1 MPDPSTTRTCRGHA
15 MSSPDT
21 ADTGAH
27 EAERATY
34 DIAAT
39 ETKWQRV
46 WDELDPFR
54 ADDDSPREKRYA
66 LTMFPYPSGDLHMGH
81 AEVFAL
87 HDVVA
92 RYWWQ
97 RGYEVL
103 NPMGFDSFGLPAE
116 NAAIR
121 NDEHPDTYTRANIAK
136 SIESCKKYAASFD
149 WSRTFNTSD
158 PDYYR
163 WTQWLFLEFFE
174 RGLAYRKN
182 SPVNWCPRDQTVL
195 ANEQVVNGA
204 CERCGAEVTKKELT
218 QWYFK
223 ITDYAQ
229 ELLDGLDELEDTWP
243 DRVVTAQRNW
253 IGRSEGAHV
262 TFALHTAG
270 GERDIE
276 VYTTR
281 PDTLYGA
288 TFMVVA
294 ADAALAAE
302 IVHPDRARALE
313 DYLVEVRKASDI
325 DRLATD
331 RPKTGVDLGI
341 TATNPVSG
349 EEIPVWASD
358 YVLADYGTGAIMA
371 VPAHDQR
378 DLDFARAMGLPV
390 RRVIDVPGEDDPE
403 ETGVATSGEGA
414 YVNSG
419 PLDGLADKA
428 SGIRTIIE
436 QLEADGRGSGA
447 VNFRLRD
454 WLLSRQRYW
463 GAPIPIIHC
472 PVDGEVPV
480 PEDQL
485 PVTLPMLKG
494 SDLKPKGTSPLGGAT
509 DWVTTTCP
517 RCGGPATRDTDTMDT
532 FVDSSWYMFRYC
544 SPHET
549 DRPFDSAKVNAWMPC
564 NLYVGGVEHAV
575 LHLLYGRFFTKV
587 LNDMGLVG
595 FREPW
600 SAQLNQGFVI
610 NQGKKMSKSLGN
622 GVDLGDQLAAFGV
635 DAVRL
640 TLVFAGPP
648 EDDIDWAN
656 MSPDGSLRFLQRAWR
671 LSGDV
676 TSEPGADVSGGDLT
690 LRRTTARTVHDA
702 AELVEG
708 FRFNVMVARVMEL
721 VNATRKAI
729 DSGCGPADP
738 AVREATEAVAVL
750 LSLVAPYTAE
760 EMWERLGHEPTVVRA
775 GWPEVDEAL
784 LVEDTVTAV
793 VQVRGKVKARLEVAP
808 DISEADLEAAAL
820 ADAGVQRAI
829 DGATVRKVV
838 VRAPKLV
845 NVVV

>member
-1 MPDPSTTRTCRGHA
+1 MNPEQTT
-15 MSSPDT
+15 P
-21 ADTGAH
+21 
-27 EAERATY
+27 EPATY

-46 WDELDPFR
+46 WDELEPFR

-121 NDEHPDTYTRANIAK
+121 NDEHPDTYTRANIAR
-136 SIESCKKYAASFD
+136 SIESCRKYAASFD

-158 PDYYR
+158 PEYYR
-163 WTQWLFLEFFE
+163 WTQWLFLKFYE

-182 SPVNWCPRDQTVL
+182 SPVNWCPQDQTVL
-195 ANEQVVNGA
+195 ANEQVVNGF

-223 ITDYAQ
+223 ITEYAQ

-262 TFALHTAG
+262 DFVVAG
-270 GERDIE
+270 REEPIT

-281 PDTLYGA
+281 PDTIFGT

-294 ADAALAAE
+294 VDSPLAAE
-302 IVHPDRARALE
+302 
-313 DYLVEVRKASDI
+313 LVADGQREAFESYREEVRKASDI
-325 DRLATD
+325 ERLATD
-331 RPKTGVDLGI
+331 RAKTGVDLGI
-341 TATNPVSG
+341 TATNPVTG
-349 EEIPVWASD
+349 AQIPVWATD
-358 YVLADYGTGAIMA
+358 YVLADYGTGAVMG
-371 VPAHDQR
+371 VPGGDQR
-378 DLDFARAMGLPV
+378 DWEFATEMGLPIV
-390 RRVIDVPGEDDPE
+390 RTTEVPADFDGE
-403 ETGVATSGEGA
+403 AYSGEGA
-414 YVNSG
+414 TINSPAPG
-419 PLDGLADKA
+419 SEAPLDINGMAVAEAKSA
-428 SGIRTIIE
+428 TIAFLE
-436 QLEADGRGSGA
+436 QQETGQGT

-485 PVTLPMLKG
+485 PVTLPMLRG
-494 SDLKPKGTSPLGGAT
+494 ADLKPKGTSPLGGAT
-509 DWVTTTCP
+509 EWVEVACP
-517 RCGGPATRDTDTMDT
+517 TCGGPATRDTDTMDT

-544 SPHET
+544 SPHDDT
-549 DRPFDSAKVNAWMPC
+549 QAFDTAKVNAWMPT

-587 LNDMGLVG
+587 LNDMGLVD

-622 GVDLGDQLAAFGV
+622 GVNLGEQLGAFGV

-676 TSEPGADVSGGDLT
+676 TSEPGVDVTTGDPA
-690 LRRTTARTVHDA
+690 LRRVTARTVHDA
-702 AELVEG
+702 AELVEAY
-708 FRFNVMVARVMEL
+708 RFNVMVARVMEL

-738 AVREATEAVAVL
+738 AVREATEAVTIL

-760 EMWERLGHEPTVVRA
+760 EMWERLGRNPSQETTVARV
-775 GWPEVDEAL
+775 GWPAVDEAL
-784 LVEDTVTAV
+784 LVEESVTAV
-793 VQVRGKVKARLEVAP
+793 VQVKGKVRGRLEVSP
-808 DISEADLEAAAL
+808 DISEADLEALAL
-820 ADAGVQRAI
+820 ADPGVQRAI
-829 DGATVRKVV
+829 DGAQVRKVV

-845 NVVV
+845 NIVV

>member
-1 MPDPSTTRTCRGHA
+1 MNPEQSTHGET
-15 MSSPDT
+15 
-21 ADTGAH
+21 
-27 EAERATY
+27 TY

-46 WDELDPFR
+46 WEELDPFR

-163 WTQWLFLEFFE
+163 WTQWLFLEFFK

-182 SPVNWCPRDQTVL
+182 SAVNWCPNDQTVL
-195 ANEQVVNGA
+195 ANEQVVAGA

-262 TFALHTAG
+262 DFAIDGREEPVT
-270 GERDIE
+270 

-281 PDTLYGA
+281 PDTLFGA

-294 ADAALAAE
+294 ADASLAAE
-302 IVHPDRARALE
+302 LVTDEQRPALE
-313 DYLVEVRKASDI
+313 DYLVEVRKETEI
-325 DRLATD
+325 NRLATD
-331 RPKTGVDLGI
+331 RPKTGVFLGVH
-341 TATNPVSG
+341 ATNPLTG
-349 EEIPVWASD
+349 TRIPVYAAD

-371 VPAHDQR
+371 VPGQDQR
-378 DLDFARAMGLPV
+378 DWEFAEAFDLPV
-390 RRVIDVPGEDDPE
+390 IRTVQPPEGWEGEAFTGDGPAINSANDEIDLSGM
-403 ETGVATSGEGA
+403 GVAEAKTTTIAYLEGQ
-414 YVNSG
+414 
-419 PLDGLADKA
+419 GL
-428 SGIRTIIE
+428 
-436 QLEADGRGSGA
+436 GRGT

-485 PVTLPMLKG
+485 PVRLPMLKG
-494 SDLKPKGTSPLGGAT
+494 ADLKPKGTSPLGGASE
-509 DWVTTTCP
+509 WVNTTCP
-517 RCGGPATRDTDTMDT
+517 TCGGPATRDTDTMDT

-544 SPHET
+544 SPHEDT
-549 DRPFDSAKVNAWMPC
+549 RPFDSEKVDAWMPA

-622 GVDLGDQLAAFGV
+622 GVNLGEQLTAFGV

-676 TSEPGADVSGGDLT
+676 TSAPGADVTTGDLA
-690 LRRTTARTVHDA
+690 LRRTTARTVHEA
-702 AELVEG
+702 ATLVEAY
-708 FRFNVMVARVMEL
+708 RFNVMVARVMEL

-729 DSGCGPADP
+729 DSGVGPADP
-738 AVREATEAVAVL
+738 AVREATEAVAIL

-760 EMWERLGHEPTVVRA
+760 EMWERLGHEPTVVRV

-784 LVEDTVTAV
+784 LVEDSVTAV
-793 VQVRGKVKARLEVAP
+793 VQVKGKVRARLEVAP

-829 DGATVRKVV
+829 DGATVRKVI

-845 NVVV
+845 NIVV

>member
-1 MPDPSTTRTCRGHA
+1 
-15 MSSPDT
+15 MSEQSASYDVHEVEAKWLPVWEKLDLFT
-21 ADTGAH
+21 ADDA
-27 EAERATY
+27 
-34 DIAAT
+34 
-39 ETKWQRV
+39 
-46 WDELDPFR
+46 
-54 ADDDSPREKRYA
+54 SPRPRRYA

-81 AEVFAL
+81 AEVTAI
-87 HDVVA
+87 HDVIA
-92 RYWWQ
+92 RYWWL

-103 NPMGFDSFGLPAE
+103 NPMGWDSFGLPAE

-121 NDEHPDTYTRANIAK
+121 NDSHPSTYTYANIETQA
-136 SIESCKKYAASFD
+136 ESFKRYGIAFD
-149 WSRTFNTSD
+149 WTRRLHTSD
-158 PDYYR
+158 PEYYR
-163 WTQWLFLEFFE
+163 WTQWLFLKFRE

-195 ANEQVVNGA
+195 ANEQVVDGR
-204 CERCGAEVTKKELT
+204 CERCGAEVTKRELT

-229 ELLDGLDELEDTWP
+229 ELLDCLDDLAPTWP

-262 TFALHTAG
+262 DFEVEAASGTQQV
-270 GERDIE
+270 R

-294 ADAALAAE
+294 ADAPLAAE
-302 IVHPDRARALE
+302 IVDPSRAPALAS
-313 DYLVEVRKASDI
+313 YLEQVRKASDI

-331 RPKTGVDLGI
+331 RPKTGVDLGVSAI
-341 TATNPVSG
+341 NPVNG
-349 EEIPVWASD
+349 ERIPVWASD

-390 RRVIDVPGEDDPE
+390 RRVIDTGEPDPAE
-403 ETGVATSGEGA
+403 SGIATTGDGV

-419 PLDGLADKA
+419 VLDGLRDKA
-428 SGIRTIIE
+428 AGIRTIVG
-436 QLEADGRGSGA
+436 QLEAGRTGEGA

-463 GAPIPIIHC
+463 GVPIPIVHC
-472 PVDGEVPV
+472 EGCGEVAV

-485 PVTLPMLKG
+485 PVELPELRG
-494 SDLKPKGTSPLGGAT
+494 ADLKPSGVSPLAAAEE
-509 DWVTTTCP
+509 WISVACP
-517 RCGGPATRDTDTMDT
+517 ECGRPARRDSDTMDT

-544 SPHET
+544 SPNDDT
-549 DRPFDSAKVNAWMPC
+549 QAFDPAQVRAWMPC
-564 NLYVGGVEHAV
+564 DIYVGGVEHAV

-587 LNDMGLVG
+587 MADMGLVD

-600 SAQLNQGFVI
+600 SAQLNQGVVI
-610 NQGKKMSKSLGN
+610 NRGKKMSKSLGN
-622 GVDLGDQLAAFGV
+622 GVNLGEQLAEFGV

-640 TLVFAGPP
+640 TLIFAGPP
-648 EDDIDWAN
+648 EDDIDWAEV
-656 MSPDGSLRFLQRAWR
+656 SPGGSLRFLQRAWR
-671 LSGDV
+671 LAGDV
-676 TSEPGADVSGGDLT
+676 TSAPGADPTAGDVA
-690 LRRTTARTVHDA
+690 LRRVTHRTVAEA
-702 AELVEG
+702 ATLIESY
-708 FRFNVMVARVMEL
+708 RFNVMVARVMEL

-738 AVREATEAVAVL
+738 AVREAAETVAVL

-760 EMWERLGHEPTVVRA
+760 EMWARLGHEPGLARTA
-775 GWPEVDEAL
+775 WPEVDEAL
-784 LVEDTVTAV
+784 LVRESVTAV
-793 VQVRGKVKARLEVAP
+793 VQIQGKVRARLEVAP
-808 DISEADLEAAAL
+808 DVSAEALEAAAL
-820 ADAGVQRAI
+820 ADPAIERALE
-829 DGATVRKVV
+829 GREVRRVI

-845 NVVV
+845 NIVAS

>member
-1 MPDPSTTRTCRGHA
+1 MTT
-15 MSSPDT
+15 
-21 ADTGAH
+21 DTGAH
-27 EAERATY
+27 DPSATEPASY
-34 DIAAT
+34 DIEAT

-46 WDELDPFR
+46 WGELEPFR
-54 ADDDSPREKRYA
+54 ADDHSPREKRYA

-121 NDEHPDTYTRANIAK
+121 NDEHPDTYTRANIAR
-136 SIESCKKYAASFD
+136 SIESCQRYAASFD

-158 PDYYR
+158 PEYYR
-163 WTQWLFLEFFE
+163 WTQWLFLKFYE

-182 SPVNWCPRDQTVL
+182 SPVNWCPQDQTVL
-195 ANEQVVNGA
+195 ANEQVVGGF

-229 ELLDGLDELEDTWP
+229 ELLDGLDELEPTWP

-262 TFALHTAG
+262 TFTLHAAD

-294 ADAALAAE
+294 ADAALAGE
-302 IVHPDRARALE
+302 IVHPDRAQALA

-378 DLDFARAMGLPV
+378 DLDFARAMDLPV
-390 RRVIDVPGEDDPE
+390 RRVIDTGEDDPE
-403 ETGVATSGEGA
+403 ETGVATSGGGA

-419 PLDGLADKA
+419 ELDGLSDKVA
-428 SGIRTIIE
+428 GIRAIIE
-436 QLEADGRGSGA
+436 RLEADGRGSGA
-447 VNFRLRD
+447 VNYRLRD
-454 WLLSRQRYW
+454 WLISRQRYW
-463 GAPIPIIHC
+463 GPPIPIIHC

-509 DWVTTTCP
+509 EWVNVECP
-517 RCGGPATRDTDTMDT
+517 TCGGPATRDTDTMDT

-544 SPHET
+544 SPHED
-549 DRPFDSAKVNAWMPC
+549 DRPFDTELVNAWMPA

-587 LNDMGLVG
+587 LNDMGLVD

-622 GVDLGDQLAAFGV
+622 GVNLGDQLAAFGV

-676 TSEPGADVSGGDLT
+676 TSAPGADVSTGDVA

-702 AELVEG
+702 AELVENY
-708 FRFNVMVARVMEL
+708 RFNVMVARVMEL

-729 DSGCGPADP
+729 DSGCGPDDP

-760 EMWERLGHEPTVVRA
+760 EMWERLGHQPTVVRA
-775 GWPEVDEAL
+775 GWPAVDEAL

-793 VQVRGKVKARLEVAP
+793 VQLRGKVKARLEVSP
-808 DISEADLEAAAL
+808 DITEADLEAAAL
-820 ADAGVQRAI
+820 ADAGVQRAL

-845 NVVV
+845 NIVV

>member
-1 MPDPSTTRTCRGHA
+1 MNPEHSTPDPSK
-15 MSSPDT
+15 
-21 ADTGAH
+21 
-27 EAERATY
+27 AETTY
-34 DIAAT
+34 DIEAT

-46 WDELDPFR
+46 WDDLQPFR

-121 NDEHPDTYTRANIAK
+121 NDEHPDTYTRANIAR
-136 SIESCKKYAASFD
+136 SIESCQKYAASFD

-158 PDYYR
+158 PEYYR
-163 WTQWLFLEFFE
+163 WTQWLFLKFYE
-174 RGLAYRKN
+174 RGLAYRRN
-182 SPVNWCPRDQTVL
+182 SPVNWCPNDQTVL
-195 ANEQVVNGA
+195 ANEQVVGGV
-204 CERCGAEVTKKELT
+204 CDRCGAEVTKKELT

-229 ELLDGLDELEDTWP
+229 ELLDGLDELEKTWP

-262 TFALHTAG
+262 DFAVEG
-270 GERDIE
+270 RDE
-276 VYTTR
+276 PVTVYTTR
-281 PDTLYGA
+281 PDTLFGA

-294 ADAALAAE
+294 ADAALAADLVTE
-302 IVHPDRARALE
+302 DQRAAFEAYR
-313 DYLVEVRKASDI
+313 DEVRKSTEI
-325 DRLATD
+325 ERQSTE
-331 RPKTGVDLGI
+331 RPKTGVFLGVH
-341 TATNPVSG
+341 ATNPLTG
-349 EEIPVWASD
+349 TQIPVYAAD

-371 VPAHDQR
+371 VPGQDQR
-378 DLDFARAMGLPV
+378 DWEFAQVFDLPV
-390 RRVIDVPGEDDPE
+390 VRTVQPPEGWEGEAFTGDGPAINSANDEIDLSGL
-403 ETGVATSGEGA
+403 GVAEAKSTTIAFLEGK
-414 YVNSG
+414 
-419 PLDGLADKA
+419 GL
-428 SGIRTIIE
+428 
-436 QLEADGRGSGA
+436 GRGT

-485 PVTLPMLKG
+485 PVTLPMLRG
-494 SDLKPKGTSPLGGAT
+494 ADLKPKGTSPLGAAT
-509 DWVTTTCP
+509 EWVTTTCP
-517 RCGGPATRDTDTMDT
+517 TCGGPATRDTDTMDT

-549 DRPFDSAKVNAWMPC
+549 DRPFDSDLVNAWMPSQ
-564 NLYVGGVEHAV
+564 LYVGGVEHAV

-587 LNDMGLVG
+587 LNDMGMVD

-622 GVDLGDQLAAFGV
+622 GVNLGEQLSAFGV

-656 MSPDGSLRFLQRAWR
+656 MSPEGSLRFLQRAWR

-676 TSEPGADVSGGDLT
+676 TSEPGVDVAGGDEA

-702 AELVEG
+702 AELVETY
-708 FRFNVMVARVMEL
+708 RFNVMVAKVMEL

-729 DSGCGPADP
+729 DSGVGPADP
-738 AVREATEAVAVL
+738 AVREAAEAVTIL

-760 EMWERLGHEPTVVRA
+760 EMWERLGHEPTVARV
-775 GWPEVDEAL
+775 GWPAVDEAL

-793 VQVRGKVKARLEVAP
+793 VQVKGKVKARLEVSP

-820 ADAGVQRAI
+820 ADKGVQRAI
-829 DGATVRKVV
+829 DGAQVRKVI

>member
-1 MPDPSTTRTCRGHA
+1 MTQDNA
-15 MSSPDT
+15 
-21 ADTGAH
+21 AH
-27 EAERATY
+27 DGERATY

-46 WDELDPFR
+46 WEELDPFR

-163 WTQWLFLEFFE
+163 WTQWLFLEFFK

-182 SPVNWCPRDQTVL
+182 SAVNWCPNDQTVL
-195 ANEQVVNGA
+195 ANEQVVGGV
-204 CERCGAEVTKKELT
+204 CDRCGAEVTKKELT

-229 ELLDGLDELEDTWP
+229 ELLDGLDDLEKTWP

-262 TFALHTAG
+262 DFIIAG
-270 GERDIE
+270 RDE
-276 VYTTR
+276 PVTVYTTR
-281 PDTLYGA
+281 PDTIFGT

-294 ADAALAAE
+294 VDSPLAAE
-302 IVHPDRARALE
+302 
-313 DYLVEVRKASDI
+313 LVSDGQREAFEGYRDEVRKASDI
-325 DRLATD
+325 ERLATD
-331 RPKTGVDLGI
+331 RAKTGVDLGI
-341 TATNPVSG
+341 TAANPVTG
-349 EEIPVWASD
+349 EQIPVWATD
-358 YVLADYGTGAIMA
+358 YVLADYGTGAVMG
-371 VPAHDQR
+371 VPGGDQR
-378 DLDFARAMGLPV
+378 DWEFATTMGLPIV
-390 RRVIDVPGEDDPE
+390 RTTEVPADFDGE
-403 ETGVATSGEGA
+403 AYSGEGA
-414 YVNSG
+414 TINSPAPG
-419 PLDGLADKA
+419 SAAPLDINGLPVAEAKSA
-428 SGIRTIIE
+428 TIE
-436 QLEADGRGSGA
+436 FLEAQKTGKGT

-472 PVDGEVPV
+472 PVDGEVAV

-485 PVTLPMLKG
+485 PVTLPMLRG
-494 SDLKPKGTSPLGGAT
+494 SDLKPKGTSPLGGAAE
-509 DWVTTTCP
+509 WVNVACP
-517 RCGGPATRDTDTMDT
+517 TCGGPATRDTDTMDT

-544 SPHET
+544 SPHDDT
-549 DRPFDSAKVNAWMPC
+549 QPFDSAKVNAWMPS

-587 LNDMGLVG
+587 LNDMGLVD

-622 GVDLGDQLAAFGV
+622 GVDLGDQLGAFGV

-656 MSPDGSLRFLQRAWR
+656 MSPEGSLRFLQRAWR

-676 TSEPGADVSGGDLT
+676 TSSPGADVSTGDLA

-702 AELVEG
+702 AELVEAY
-708 FRFNVMVARVMEL
+708 RFNVMVARVMEL

-738 AVREATEAVAVL
+738 AVREATEAVSIL

-760 EMWERLGHEPTVVRA
+760 EMWERLGHEPTVVRV

-793 VQVRGKVKARLEVAP
+793 VQVRGKVRARLEVSP
-808 DISEADLEAAAL
+808 DVTEADLEAAAM
-820 ADAGVQRAI
+820 ADEGVQRAI
-829 DGATVRKVV
+829 DGAPVRKVIV
-838 VRAPKLV
+838 VAPKLV
-845 NVVV
+845 NIVV